1 MKSSFCCVIGIKDLF
16 FLVEYA
22 LRHLNL
28 SAYLLLKTSTTGIYI
43 EILQFSV
50 YDSKYHTGYR
60 YNNLTAK

>member
-28 SAYLLLKTSTTGIYI
+28 SAYLLLKNLNYRYI